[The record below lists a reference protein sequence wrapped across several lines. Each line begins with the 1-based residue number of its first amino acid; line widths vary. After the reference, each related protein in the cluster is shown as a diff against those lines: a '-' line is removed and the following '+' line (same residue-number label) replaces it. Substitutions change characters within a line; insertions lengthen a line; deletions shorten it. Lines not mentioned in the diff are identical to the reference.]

1 MDPLRSPLLT
11 DLYQLTMLQGYF
23 DEGMQ
28 ETAAFE
34 LFVRKLPEGRNFL
47 VAAGLEQA
55 VEFLEGLAFAPE
67 ELAWLKRE
75 VGLEPRFVDWLAG
88 LRFTG
93 DVDALPEG
101 TAFFHDEPVLR
112 IVAPIAQAQL
122 VESRVLNIVHFQTMI
137 ASKAARSVLTAPG
150 KLLVDFGMR
159 RAHGAEAAM
168 FAARASYAA
177 GFSGT
182 ATALAGMRYGIPVFG
197 TMAHS
202 YIQAHP
208 TERDAFIAF
217 ARARPENAILLIDTY
232 DTEAAARKVVELAPQ
247 LAREGIRV
255 RGVRLD
261 SGDLAAH
268 ARAVRGILDAGGLR
282 ETTIFSSGNLD
293 ETRVRDLL
301 AAGAAIDGFGI
312 GTSLDTSSDAPYLD
326 AVYKLQEYAG
336 VARRK
341 RSEGK
346 ATWPGRKQVW
356 RSLAPDGTIDHD
368 VITVEGDP
376 QPGTPLLKPVMRA
389 GKRVADPE
397 PLAAIRAR
405 AGEELARL
413 PAPLRALESA
423 PQPLR
428 VDVAPA
434 LRALADVV
442 DRATR

>member
-23 DEGMQ
+23 DEGMND
-28 ETAAFE
+28 TAVFE

-47 VAAGLEQA
+47 IAAGLEQA
-55 VEFLEGLAFAPE
+55 VEFLEGMAFAPE
-67 ELAWLKRE
+67 ELDWLKRE
-75 VGLEPRFVDWLAG
+75 VKLEPRFVDWLAE

-101 TAFFHDEPVLR
+101 TVFFRDEPILR
-112 IVAPIAQAQL
+112 VVAPMPQAQL
-122 VESRVLNIVHFQTMI
+122 VESRVLNIVHFQTMV
-137 ASKAARSVLTAPG
+137 AAKAARSVLAAPG

-168 FAARASYAA
+168 FAARASYVA

-208 TERDAFIAF
+208 TERDAFLAF

-232 DTEAAARKVVELAPQ
+232 DTEAAAKKVVELAPI
-247 LAREGIRV
+247 LAREGIRI

-268 ARAVRGILDAGGLR
+268 ARAVRAILDAGGLR

-293 ETRVRDLL
+293 EYRVRDLL

-312 GTSLDTSSDAPYLD
+312 GTSLDTSSDAPFLD

-346 ATWPGRKQVW
+346 ATWPGRKQVF
-356 RSLAPDGTIDHD
+356 RQLAADGTIDHD
-368 VITVEGDP
+368 VLTVLGDP
-376 QPGTPLLKPVMRA
+376 QPGTPLLRPVMRN
-389 GKRVADPE
+389 GRRVAEPE
-397 PLAAIRAR
+397 AVAAIRAR
-405 AGEELARL
+405 ATEELARL
-413 PAPLRALESA
+413 PAPLRTLATA
-423 PQPLR
+423 PQPPR
-428 VDVAPA
+428 VDVTPA
-434 LRALADVV
+434 LRALADAV